1 MYYKT
6 VEKKATRT
14 ILKASHKYKNILTI
28 VNPDALKE
36 WKKMLAKFYGDVG
49 FASPKW
55 SVNILILI

>member
-28 VNPDALKE
+28 VNADALKE
-36 WKKMLAKFYGDVG
+36 WKIMLAKLYGDVC